1 VNIIQE
7 TLSGKVQRIAP
18 QGRLDAVTVPA
29 LEAVLQAQFGAGR
42 AQLVLDLG
50 DVTYI
55 SSSGLRALLQARKQA
70 QALGGDVVL
79 CGMNPRVR
87 EVFEMI
93 GFTSLFKVFDHSVE
107 AAAAFA
113 KSMAA

>member
-1 VNIIQE
+1 MNIIQE
-7 TLSGKVQRIAP
+7 TLSGNVQRIAP

-29 LEAVLQAQFGAGR
+29 LEAALQAQFDAGHAR
-42 AQLVLDLG
+42 LVLDLG

-93 GFTSLFKVFDHSVE
+93 GFTSLFHVFDDVVE
-107 AAAAFA
+107 AAAVFA
-113 KSMAA
+113 KTTAV